1 MKRLLYQNMVTFNST
16 SSAFAIVEYLCFYQ
30 LWVKRSRSQVY
41 WTFCDCSKGCEFMS
55 SKGVDLRFRNI
66 NGMLLAKIV
75 GVSLQ
80 VCQLSLNNDVSVF
93 N

>member
-1 MKRLLYQNMVTFNST
+1 
-16 SSAFAIVEYLCFYQ
+16 
-30 LWVKRSRSQVY
+30 
-41 WTFCDCSKGCEFMS
+41 MS